1 MKWLII
7 IIFLILKSFNSAP
20 INSNETRFSNPVKY
34 WMHIIKNEFI
44 EFVSEIIDNES
55 SSKEIDAL
63 YDVIES
69 LDEECFNFIVNF
81 FFTDAGFIFDLTHKL
96 FQEGGVIL
104 KSIGVEHDCI
114 IGGTYLLFT
123 SNNTIKSFRKD
134 NKTSS
139 KEAIFKESFNYREE
153 ICIFKECRNLYIKIA
168 DYFQE
173 FQKNILYDVFD
184 SNGINLT
191 WINYEGF
198 LNSSNNDIEM
208 VKHRR
213 QKIENERPY
222 YKIVSIVFL
231 ILIIFFALVSIISWL
246 IRENNREFE
255 SKFNNPLKYL
265 NNKYKIL
272 SSFDFL
278 KNISI
283 INKKKE
289 PLSDQ
294 TSLIELSTLKI
305 LILFFILMGE
315 NCYIF
320 LRFIEN
326 KFSILPFFREIGFI
340 FTKIGM
346 NSYESYKVING
357 AIFGFK
363 FISFYNKSNE
373 FTIKKFLRFCT
384 KPFPYILTFILIHFL
399 FNYPIFIFAR
409 RAHDTD
415 YKSFYL
421 SEIMCNYYCQE
432 NPYNIFKFVSV
443 LGKYSF
449 MNGYDIKQFNGCTRP
464 ILFVFSEFVCFYIV
478 MIISVINVFF
488 KNKIVNIIYIILFF
502 GNFVLLGM
510 TNFISR
516 EVKDLVDEFTIS
528 RFFGLSESLAMPYL
542 FFGLYYIGLNS
553 YNNNSFINIII

>member
-20 INSNETRFSNPVKY
+20 INSNEIRFSNPVKY

-44 EFVSEIIDNES
+44 EFVTEIIDNES

-69 LDEECFNFIVNF
+69 LDEECFNFILNF

-168 DYFQE
+168 DYFQG

-265 NNKYKIL
+265 NDN
-272 SSFDFL
+272 
-278 KNISI
+278 
-283 INKKKE
+283 
-289 PLSDQ
+289 
-294 TSLIELSTLKI
+294 
-305 LILFFILMGE
+305 
-315 NCYIF
+315 
-320 LRFIEN
+320 
-326 KFSILPFFREIGFI
+326 
-340 FTKIGM
+340 
-346 NSYESYKVING
+346 
-357 AIFGFK
+357 
-363 FISFYNKSNE
+363 
-373 FTIKKFLRFCT
+373 
-384 KPFPYILTFILIHFL
+384 
-399 FNYPIFIFAR
+399 
-409 RAHDTD
+409 
-415 YKSFYL
+415 
-421 SEIMCNYYCQE
+421 
-432 NPYNIFKFVSV
+432 
-443 LGKYSF
+443 
-449 MNGYDIKQFNGCTRP
+449 
-464 ILFVFSEFVCFYIV
+464 
-478 MIISVINVFF
+478 
-488 KNKIVNIIYIILFF
+488 
-502 GNFVLLGM
+502 
-510 TNFISR
+510 
-516 EVKDLVDEFTIS
+516 
-528 RFFGLSESLAMPYL
+528 
-542 FFGLYYIGLNS
+542 
-553 YNNNSFINIII
+553 